1 MTITLLILSFVLELI
16 MADVSKSVEMT
27 SVSSDHPNTKVLV
40 QQHLQLQYGWP
51 VEKYDRW
58 MADVNKRKEVKPFEE
73 RRIGWIT
80 KLPNYK
86 VMCCGQ
92 SAKDF
97 CE

>member
-1 MTITLLILSFVLELI
+1 
-16 MADVSKSVEMT
+16 MADVSKSIEMT
-27 SVSSDHPNTKVLV
+27 SISADHPNTK
-40 QQHLQLQYGWP
+40 YGWP
-51 VEKYDRW
+51 IEKYDKW
-58 MADVNKRKEVKPFEE
+58 MVDVNKRKEMKPFEE

-97 CE
+97 CKQFWYS

>member
-1 MTITLLILSFVLELI
+1 
-16 MADVSKSVEMT
+16 MADVSKSIEMT
-27 SVSSDHPNTKVLV
+27 SVLLDHPDTK
-40 QQHLQLQYGWP
+40 YGWP
-51 VEKYDRW
+51 IEKYDRW

-97 CE
+97 CA

>member
-1 MTITLLILSFVLELI
+1 MTITLLILYSLLELI
-16 MADVSKSVEMT
+16 MADVSKSIEMT
-27 SVSSDHPNTKVLV
+27 SVLLDHPDTKVFVELC
-40 QQHLQLQYGWP
+40 HNLQYGWP
-51 VEKYDRW
+51 IEKYDRW

-80 KLPNYK
+80 QLPNYK

-97 CE
+97 CA

>member
-1 MTITLLILSFVLELI
+1 MDGPI
-16 MADVSKSVEMT
+16 
-27 SVSSDHPNTKVLV
+27 
-40 QQHLQLQYGWP
+40 
-51 VEKYDRW
+51 EKYDRW

-97 CE
+97 CA